1 MEQEEQ
7 GKEGEETGERET
19 EEEEEGSA
27 TQAAVGVV
35 EVVRW
40 ERVVATAVPGVGKQH
55 RRCGW
60 GFFPSHTFLVG

>member
-7 GKEGEETGERET
+7 GKEGEETEERET

-60 GFFPSHTFLVG
+60 GFSPSHTFLVG